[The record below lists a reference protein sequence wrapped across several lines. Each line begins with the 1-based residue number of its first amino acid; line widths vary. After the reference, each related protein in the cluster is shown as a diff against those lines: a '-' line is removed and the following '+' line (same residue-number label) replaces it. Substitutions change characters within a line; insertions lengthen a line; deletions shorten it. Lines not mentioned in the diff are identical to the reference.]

1 MKIAVVGAGAI
12 GGLFGSILTK
22 GGLDV
27 TLVDIWEESVKVMQ
41 TTGLTVVGQAGK
53 EEVVKVKATT
63 KIDEVGTPD
72 LIMIAVKSYDT
83 AQAARDCLKIVGA
96 DTMVF
101 TVQNGVGNV
110 DTIGDILG
118 RNRIVAG
125 TTSFGCTRLGPGKI
139 KPSGIGEITIG
150 ELDGKITPRL
160 QNLVDTF
167 IKAGIEMHTSQNV
180 DSLIWS
186 KLVVNVGI
194 NALTAITM
202 LKNGEL
208 LDYAETRSLQEAV
221 VKEATAVAAAKNIK
235 FLVDDPLAWVQE
247 VARNTRDNKSSMR
260 QDVERGSK
268 TEVDFINGTIVREG
282 LKLGIPTPV
291 NDTLTKLIKTIEHR
305 GKI

>member
-27 TLVDIWEESVKVMQ
+27 TLVDIWEEHVKVMQ
-41 TTGLTVVGQAGK
+41 SEGLTVVGENKK

-63 KIDEVGTPD
+63 KIDDVGTPD

-83 AQAARDCLKIVGA
+83 AQASRDCLRIIGPN
-96 DTMVF
+96 TMVF

-110 DTIGDILG
+110 DTIGEILG

-139 KPSGIGEITIG
+139 EPSGIGEITIG
-150 ELDGKITPRL
+150 ELNGKITSRL

-167 IKAGIEMHTSQNV
+167 TKAGIEMHTSQGV
-180 DSLIWS
+180 DSLIWT

-208 LDYAETRSLQEAV
+208 LDYEETMSLQESV
-221 VKEATAVAAAKNIK
+221 VKEAITVASVKGIK
-235 FLVDDPLAWVQE
+235 FNVDDPLEWVRA
-247 VARNTRDNKSSMR
+247 VARNTGENKSSMR

-268 TEVDFINGTIVREG
+268 TEVDFINGAIVNEG
-282 LKLGIPTPV
+282 KKLGIPTPV
-291 NDTLTKLIKTIEHR
+291 NETITKLIKTIEKR

>member
-27 TLVDIWEESVKVMQ
+27 TWVDIWEESVKVMQ
-41 TTGLTVVGQAGK
+41 STGLTVVGQAGK

-208 LDYAETRSLQEAV
+208 LDYEETRSLQEAV

-291 NDTLTKLIKTIEHR
+291 NDTLTKLVKTIEQR

>member
-41 TTGLTVVGQAGK
+41 STGLTVVDQAGK

-63 KIDEVGTPD
+63 KIDEAGTPD

-208 LDYAETRSLQEAV
+208 LDYEETRSLQEAV

-247 VARNTRDNKSSMR
+247 VASNTRDNKSSMR

-291 NDTLTKLIKTIEHR
+291 NDTLTKLVKTIEQR